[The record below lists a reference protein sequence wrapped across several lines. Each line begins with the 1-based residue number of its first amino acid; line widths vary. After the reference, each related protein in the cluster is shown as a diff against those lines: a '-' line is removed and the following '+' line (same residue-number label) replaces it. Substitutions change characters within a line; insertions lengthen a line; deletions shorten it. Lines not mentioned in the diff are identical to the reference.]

1 VDEPTKL
8 DNSICDI
15 AYFYQG
21 SATFEWLEN
30 QPLSKIKMLADNA
43 SRIIKQ
49 QDNVNKIH
57 PRSRR

>member
-8 DNSICDI
+8 DNILCDI

-21 SATFEWLEN
+21 AFSFEWLEN
-30 QPLSKIKMLADNA
+30 QTLSKIKMLADNA
-43 SRIIKQ
+43 NRIIKQ

-57 PRSRR
+57 PRSR

>member
-8 DNSICDI
+8 DNILCDI

-21 SATFEWLEN
+21 ASSFEWLEN
-30 QPLSKIKMLADNA
+30 QTLSKIKMLADNA
-43 SRIIKQ
+43 NRIIKQ

-57 PRSRR
+57 SRSR